1 MKSIF
6 NFLILLIIPWAAFS
20 QDHTISGSVIDEN
33 GDGLP
38 GATVIIKGTTIGTVT
53 DINGDFF

>member
-1 MKSIF
+1 MKSVF
-6 NFLILLIIPWAAFS
+6 NFLILLVIPWAAFS

-38 GATVIIKGTTIGTVT
+38 GATVIIKGTTIGS
-53 DINGDFF
+53 IF